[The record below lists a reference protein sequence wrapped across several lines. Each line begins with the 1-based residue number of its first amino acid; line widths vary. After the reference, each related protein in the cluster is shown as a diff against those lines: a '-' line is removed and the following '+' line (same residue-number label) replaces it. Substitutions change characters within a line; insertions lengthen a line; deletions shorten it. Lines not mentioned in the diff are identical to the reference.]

1 MFLVFMKIFKSI
13 FNYLIT
19 RYTKVQLLI
28 ILVIIFFAFFIS
40 DSNIFARF
48 GYDAKIMELNSQID
62 YYREKTEQDKEKL
75 KLLESDKDQ
84 IEKFAREN
92 YLLKKD
98 DEDVFVVE

>member
-1 MFLVFMKIFKSI
+1 MKIFKSI

-48 GYDAKIMELNSQID
+48 GCDAKIMELNSQID

>member
-1 MFLVFMKIFKSI
+1 MKFFRSI

-28 ILVIIFFAFFIS
+28 ILVIILFAFFIT

-48 GYDAKIMELNSQID
+48 GYDAKIMELNGQIKH
-62 YYREKTEQDKEKL
+62 YREQTEEDKQKL
-75 KLLESDKDQ
+75 KLLESDKDR

-92 YLLKKD
+92 YLMKKEN
-98 DEDVFVVE
+98 EDVFIVE

>member
-1 MFLVFMKIFKSI
+1 MKIFKSI
-13 FNYLIT
+13 LNYLIT

>member
-1 MFLVFMKIFKSI
+1 MFFVFMKIFKSI

-28 ILVIIFFAFFIS
+28 MLVIIFFAFFIS

>member
-1 MFLVFMKIFKSI
+1 MKIFKSI

-19 RYTKVQLLI
+19 RYTKVQLQI
-28 ILVIIFFAFFIS
+28 MLVIILFAFFIS

>member
-1 MFLVFMKIFKSI
+1 MKTFKSI

>member
-1 MFLVFMKIFKSI
+1 M
-13 FNYLIT
+13 
-19 RYTKVQLLI
+19 
-28 ILVIIFFAFFIS
+28 LVIIFFAFFIS

>member
-28 ILVIIFFAFFIS
+28 MLVIIFFAFFIS
-40 DSNIFARF
+40 YSNIFARF

>member
-1 MFLVFMKIFKSI
+1 MKVLKSI
-13 FNYLIT
+13 YNYLIT

-28 ILVIIFFAFFIS
+28 ILVIIVFSFFIT

-48 GYDAKIMELNSQID
+48 SYDAKIMELNGQID
-62 YYREKTEQDKEKL
+62 YYRKQTEQDKEKL
-75 KLLESDKDQ
+75 KLLQSDKDQ

-98 DEDVFVVE
+98 NEDVFLVE

>member
-1 MFLVFMKIFKSI
+1 MKIFKSI

-28 ILVIIFFAFFIS
+28 MLVIIFFAFFIS

-62 YYREKTEQDKEKL
+62 YYREKTEQDKKKL

>member
-1 MFLVFMKIFKSI
+1 MTIFKSI

-28 ILVIIFFAFFIS
+28 ILVIIFFSFFIS

>member
-1 MFLVFMKIFKSI
+1 MKIFKSI

-28 ILVIIFFAFFIS
+28 MLVIIFFAFFIS

-48 GYDAKIMELNSQID
+48 GYDAKIMELNGQID

>member
-1 MFLVFMKIFKSI
+1 MKIFKSI

-28 ILVIIFFAFFIS
+28 MLVIIFFAFFIS

-48 GYDAKIMELNSQID
+48 GYDAKTMELNSQID

>member
-1 MFLVFMKIFKSI
+1 MKIFKSI

>member
-1 MFLVFMKIFKSI
+1 MKIFKSI

-28 ILVIIFFAFFIS
+28 MLVIIFFAFFSS

>member
-1 MFLVFMKIFKSI
+1 MKFFRSI

-28 ILVIIFFAFFIS
+28 ILVIILFAFFIT

-48 GYDAKIMELNSQID
+48 GYDAKIMELNGQID
-62 YYREKTEQDKEKL
+62 YYRNQTEEDKQKL
-75 KLLESDKDQ
+75 KLLESDKDR

-92 YLLKKD
+92 YLMKKEN
-98 DEDVFVVE
+98 EDVFIVE

>member
-1 MFLVFMKIFKSI
+1 MKIFKSI

-28 ILVIIFFAFFIS
+28 MLVIIFFVFFIS

>member
-1 MFLVFMKIFKSI
+1 M
-13 FNYLIT
+13 
-19 RYTKVQLLI
+19 
-28 ILVIIFFAFFIS
+28 LVIIFFAFFIS
-40 DSNIFARF
+40 DSNIFSRF

>member
-1 MFLVFMKIFKSI
+1 MKIFKSI

-75 KLLESDKDQ
+75 KLLESDRDQ

>member
-1 MFLVFMKIFKSI
+1 MKIFKSI

-28 ILVIIFFAFFIS
+28 MLVIIFFAFFIS

-62 YYREKTEQDKEKL
+62 YYREKTEQEKEKL

>member
-1 MFLVFMKIFKSI
+1 MKIFKSI

-62 YYREKTEQDKEKL
+62 YYREKTEQDKKKL

>member
-28 ILVIIFFAFFIS
+28 MLVIIFFAFFIS

>member
-1 MFLVFMKIFKSI
+1 MKIFKSI

-28 ILVIIFFAFFIS
+28 ILVIIFFSFFIS